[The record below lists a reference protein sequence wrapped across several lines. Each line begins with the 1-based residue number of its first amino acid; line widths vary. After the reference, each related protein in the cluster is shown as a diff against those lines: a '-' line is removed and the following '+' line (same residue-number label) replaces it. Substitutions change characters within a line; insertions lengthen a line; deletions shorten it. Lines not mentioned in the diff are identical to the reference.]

1 MEPQAAGQPGK
12 ADFLSSGITQ
22 MFLSTLSFAL
32 ANVFVKQLADMPVME
47 IVFFRSL
54 VAGIFCYIGLRQAGV
69 PIRGNNQPF
78 LIFRGIAGTFALV
91 LFFITLQNIPLASAT
106 TIQYLSPIFT
116 AFIAIFFLKE
126 SVRFIQWIFYAA
138 AFSGVLLIKNFDPRV
153 SLFYLVIGI
162 LAAFGSGVAYNFVR
176 KLRETE
182 HPLVIILY
190 FQAVGLAVSIPAL
203 FFVWQTPV
211 GWDWLYL
218 LLVGLFSQLGQI
230 FLTNAFSR
238 EKAASVAI
246 IVYTG
251 LVYAIAIGWFFYGER
266 QTLLTFAGMA
276 LVVAGV
282 VSSIIYGKRRRDTEE
297 KIESTLA
304 P

>member
-1 MEPQAAGQPGK
+1 MIRT
-12 ADFLSSGITQ
+12 DFLKSGISQ
-22 MFLSTLSFAL
+22 MFFSTFSFAM
-32 ANVFVKQLADMPVME
+32 ANVFVKQLSDMPVME
-47 IVFFRSL
+47 VVFFRCL
-54 VAGIFCYIGLRQAGV
+54 VAGAFCYIGIRQAKV
-69 PIRGNNQPF
+69 AWKGNNKSF
-78 LIFRGIAGTFALV
+78 LIYRGIAGTAALV

-126 SVRFIQWIFYAA
+126 SVRYLQWFFYAI

-153 SLFYLVIGI
+153 SLLFLILGI
-162 LAAFGSGVAYNFVR
+162 ISAFGSGIAYNIVR
-176 KLRETE
+176 RLRDSE

-190 FQAVGLAVSIPAL
+190 FQLVGLLVSFPAL
-203 FFVWQTPV
+203 FFFWKTPV
-211 GWDWLYL
+211 GLEWLYL
-218 LLVGLFSQLGQI
+218 LLVGVFSQLGQV

-246 IVYTG
+246 VVYTG
-251 LVYAIAIGWFFYGER
+251 LVYAITIGWIFYGEE
-266 QTLLTFAGMA
+266 QTLYTFLGMS

-282 VSSIIYGKRRRDTEE
+282 IASIIYGKRQKALEE
-297 KIESTLA
+297 QIESTVS